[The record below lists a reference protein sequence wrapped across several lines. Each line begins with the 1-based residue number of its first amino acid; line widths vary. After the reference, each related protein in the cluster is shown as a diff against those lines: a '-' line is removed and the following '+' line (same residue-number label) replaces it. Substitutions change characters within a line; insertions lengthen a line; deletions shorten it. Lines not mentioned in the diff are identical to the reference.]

1 MFDNEKIVLQ
11 FGDYI
16 VTELKANEKNYYRG
30 YFKNS
35 NNELVCCCTQD
46 ETLEDAIFRTI
57 LYKKDSL
64 TYIFRGESGNL
75 FAQSSSYL
83 YIMRMLKY

>member
-16 VTELKANEKNYYRG
+16 VTELKANEKNFYRG

-35 NNELVCCCTQD
+35 NNELVCCCIQD
-46 ETLEDAIFRTI
+46 KTLEDAIFKTI
-57 LYKKDSL
+57 LCKKDSL
-64 TYIFRGESGNL
+64 TCIFRGESGNL
-75 FAQSSSYL
+75 FAESSCLL
-83 YIMRMLKY
+83 YIMRMLRD